1 MKRAGESLFTPR
13 LHIHIVVQQQVAD
26 FNVAFLSTEMQRSVL
41 TEQHVT
47 VLSIP
52 CSVALA
58 NAFSAQNNHSLD

>member
-13 LHIHIVVQQQVAD
+13 LHIHIVVQQQEAD
-26 FNVAFLSTEMQRSVL
+26 FKVAFLSAEMQRSVL

-47 VLSIP
+47 VLNIP

-58 NAFSAQNNHSLD
+58 NAFSSQNNQSHD